1 MQLWLTHPESI
12 SHGWSVCQ
20 KWINIGYLRLKI
32 KMPRARNGLVL
43 LELLAVEVLQTSLT
57 SQAVPHALG
66 FPPEFGGKTILM
78 KTPSTW
84 VRDHADIKQVLTWK
98 LHPYWLAFILQEH
111 VIHATG
117 GEEESEILPSRE
129 PCSYNND
136 CPGTT
141 FPLLL

>member
-32 KMPRARNGLVL
+32 KMPRARNGLIL

-84 VRDHADIKQVLTWK
+84 VRDHADIKQVLYWK

-111 VIHATG
+111 AIHATG
-117 GEEESEILPSRE
+117 GEKESGILPSRE
-129 PCSYNND
+129 PCSYNNG
-136 CPGTT
+136 CPGMT